1 LPLQHSYARSLQ
13 AMDFMKQLP
22 QSEEMRRHMVDSQ
35 LRTSGVNAP
44 WIIAAML
51 ATPREAFVPG
61 DSAAVYMDRAVP
73 LANAR
78 MLNPPLAAGL
88 MLSTAEPGADDK
100 VLLIG
105 AATGYLAALL
115 APRVASLVAV
125 EEAGPLADM
134 FRSNLPAVTLVTGPL
149 AAGALDNG
157 PYDLIMI
164 DGGIEQLP
172 DALVEQLVE
181 GGRIVTGLLE
191 GPVSRLATGVKHGAH
206 LALRPVIDTEIAPL
220 PGFQRTKEFVF

>member
-1 LPLQHSYARSLQ
+1 
-13 AMDFMKQLP
+13 
-22 QSEEMRRHMVDSQ
+22 
-35 LRTSGVNAP
+35 
-44 WIIAAML
+44 
-51 ATPREAFVPG
+51 
-61 DSAAVYMDRAVP
+61 
-73 LANAR
+73 
-78 MLNPPLAAGL
+78 
-88 MLSTAEPGADDK
+88 MLSTAEPGADDR